1 MTEAEARSW
10 LIKLAEETGATLEE
24 SDVKNLLWDELKD
37 GTYRPR
43 SDAAIANQQEK
54 YVQQY
59 ALRGATGGDRD
70 RGGYSTELED
80 DPERV
85 WTRGYASQ
93 DYDPGR
99 RTEPEQPEVPW
110 EKPTD
115 DPRPEHSD
123 NVRTRIYQ
131 MYDWFHEREPST
143 SELQDWLNR
152 LYPYGEPPDEG
163 GLFGDR
169 SSAPAG
175 STSGPISNWAQMLF
189 DGIVNSNEYQ
199 TKGRERL
206 SELYKE
212 YADRDIHKWEE
223 NPSLRNPHGLLGVEW
238 ELAKNP
244 GSKYRREHPLQE
256 RIPEIPGRPSI
267 PGRSAQE
274 ASWNRDA
281 PTAIVP
287 PPPDPSPTIG
297 DIVNTPVPQNVRPTA
312 QPIAAPPKPP
322 YSARP
327 VIQPYSVTPMARST
341 SWSPNP
347 YQNQPVYP
355 PGMPSAPAY
364 QGTMGPILSTPTS
377 PQISSGADPA
387 SWENYDRYYGR
398 SGQVYQAGP
407 QGWGYNPAPWA
418 NTDRLLRGQFRRPGL
433 IGTDTNQFTDDGTDG
448 LDESDADRRARR
460 AYEFGRRDSFGNQ
473 YNTDL
478 GNQDFRSQMDR
489 WIQSYNRWN
498 QQGVDP
504 FARPIGGR
512 PAIARIDPAS
522 NTGGS

>member
-1 MTEAEARSW
+1 MPKMTTDEARAW
-10 LIKLAEETGATLEE
+10 LKELAEETGAGSYEE
-24 SDVKNLLWDELKD
+24 DVADLTRRKSEDIEAVK
-37 GTYRPR
+37 
-43 SDAAIANQQEK
+43 SA
-54 YVQQY
+54 YVQKY

-85 WTRGYASQ
+85 WTRGYAAE
-93 DYDPGR
+93 DA
-99 RTEPEQPEVPW
+99 TEGTEGKDKVIEKPW

-115 DPRPEHSD
+115 DPRPQHSD
-123 NVRTRIYQ
+123 NVRTRIFQ

-152 LYPYGEPPDEG
+152 LYPYGEPSDEG
-163 GLFGDR
+163 GLFGDG
-169 SSAPAG
+169 SGAPTG
-175 STSGPISNWAQMLF
+175 STSGPISNWSQMLF
-189 DGIVNSNEYQ
+189 DGITSSPEYR
-199 TKGRERL
+199 TKGRKRL
-206 SELYKE
+206 SELYKK
-212 YADRDIHKWEE
+212 YAGRDIEGWEI
-223 NPSLRNPHGLLGVEW
+223 NQSLRNPHGLLGVEW
-238 ELAKNP
+238 ELAQNP
-244 GSKYRREHPLQE
+244 GADYRRDNPLLKGQAGTE
-256 RIPEIPGRPSI
+256 GTKGSKGREL
-267 PGRSAQE
+267 QE

-281 PTAIVP
+281 PTAIAP
-287 PPPDPSPTIG
+287 PPPAPSSTIG
-297 DIVNTPVPQNVRPTA
+297 DIVKTPVPQNVRPTA

-327 VIQPYSVTPMARST
+327 VTQPYSVNPMARPSP
-341 SWSPNP
+341 SSPNP

-387 SWENYDRYYGR
+387 SWENYDGYYGR
-398 SGQVYQAGP
+398 SGQAYQAGP

-418 NTDRLLRGQFRRPGL
+418 NTDRLLRGQFGRPGL
-433 IGTDTNQFTDDGTDG
+433 TETDTNRFTDDGTDG

-460 AYEFGRRDSFGNQ
+460 AYEFGRRDSLGNQ
-473 YNTDL
+473 YNADL